1 MSVAIIDFETTS
13 ANTDT
18 ARPWGWAVCV
28 ASDDFK
34 EFKTYEGLMW
44 ADDYEDICS
53 HAMRVCGVEEPRLPA
68 TTTHTS
74 SALEEIVSLLDTCDL
89 VIAYNAVF
97 DSRIFGMEFAR
108 QYSRSE
114 VPRLNW
120 ACALSDVAY
129 EDFYRC
135 RQLSHI
141 CLDHG
146 IYVPNAHGAKADVE
160 AVRTL
165 MEHRGLTR
173 LLIEEYRDEPWVY
186 MTALLPKPW
195 GKTELVA
202 KELQKAAKEDGYSWQ
217 TCRGT
222 AEPVFTKKWVKRVKS
237 SLFEEEKAKKMP
249 FKREVLDVINT

>member
-1 MSVAIIDFETTS
+1 
-13 ANTDT
+13 
-18 ARPWGWAVCV
+18 
-28 ASDDFK
+28 
-34 EFKTYEGLMW
+34 
-44 ADDYEDICS
+44 
-53 HAMRVCGVEEPRLPA
+53 
-68 TTTHTS
+68 
-74 SALEEIVSLLDTCDL
+74 
-89 VIAYNAVF
+89 
-97 DSRIFGMEFAR
+97 
-108 QYSRSE
+108 
-114 VPRLNW
+114 
-120 ACALSDVAY
+120 
-129 EDFYRC
+129 
-135 RQLSHI
+135 
-141 CLDHG
+141 
-146 IYVPNAHGAKADVE
+146 VPNAHGAKADVE